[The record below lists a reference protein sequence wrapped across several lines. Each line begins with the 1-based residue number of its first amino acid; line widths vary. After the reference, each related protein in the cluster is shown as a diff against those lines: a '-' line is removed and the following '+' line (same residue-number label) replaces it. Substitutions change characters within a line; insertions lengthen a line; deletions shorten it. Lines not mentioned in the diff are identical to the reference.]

1 MGGGQDGWPNSKCIE
16 FWMKWFDFKPLLD
29 HLVVFLDKTL
39 RTKGKAVC
47 LTTKAYIT
55 LIRILLFIGGHHFSH
70 IVTGVIG
77 YNCTCYGLSFI

>member
-39 RTKGKAVC
+39 RTKGKAVR
-47 LTTKAYIT
+47 LTTKAYM
-55 LIRILLFIGGHHFSH
+55 L
-70 IVTGVIG
+70 
-77 YNCTCYGLSFI
+77 

>member
-1 MGGGQDGWPNSKCIE
+1 
-16 FWMKWFDFKPLLD
+16 MKWFDFKPLLD

-70 IVTGVIG
+70 IK
-77 YNCTCYGLSFI
+77 NAYGIITVRVMAFHLFDIS